1 MTYTIDPHVL
11 TRTVCG
17 ETLLIRL
24 GTGVGYL
31 PDMKVLN
38 DGAAY
43 YWTLLEQGMDE
54 EQMLQQASADT
65 GETVADLRP
74 GLSAFMNALKAKGY
88 ILAAE

>member
-1 MTYTIDPHVL
+1 MKYAI
-11 TRTVCG
+11 RSGIIRREAAG
-17 ETLLIRL
+17 ETMLIA
-24 GTGVGYL
+24 VGSAIGHC
-31 PDMKVLN
+31 PDMEVLN